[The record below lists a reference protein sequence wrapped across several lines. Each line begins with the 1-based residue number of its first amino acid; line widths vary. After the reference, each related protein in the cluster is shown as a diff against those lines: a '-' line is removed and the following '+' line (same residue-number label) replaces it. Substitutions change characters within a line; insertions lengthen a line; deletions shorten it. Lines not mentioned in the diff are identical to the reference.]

1 MDDAHV
7 VATARDLFAARGYA
21 GVDFG
26 EIAAAAGLTS
36 AELQRRY
43 PGGKEE
49 VFGAV
54 AVDVS
59 GETARAVRTA
69 ALAGKTPL
77 AALERGIDAFL
88 DACTTPAVRRVLL
101 LDTPA
106 VLGREVWQALD
117 AEYALQLLED
127 ALTRAIDAGQLPDQ
141 PARAAAH
148 VLLGALEEAAGAI
161 ASADDPDAARAE
173 MAPTVSRLLE
183 GLRAPLG

>member
-1 MDDAHV
+1 LDDALV
-7 VATARDLFAARGYA
+7 VATARELFAARGYA
-21 GVDFG
+21 GVEF
-26 EIAAAAGLTS
+26 EELARAAGITRAQLAS
-36 AELQRRY
+36 RY

-59 GETARAVRTA
+59 GETARAVRAA
-69 ALAGKTPL
+69 ALGGDTPL

-88 DACTTPAVRRVLL
+88 DACTDPAVRRVLL

-127 ALTRAIDAGQLPDQ
+127 ALQRAIDAGQLPVQ
-141 PARAAAH
+141 PVRAAAH
-148 VLLGALEEAAGAI
+148 VLLGALEQAAGAI

>member
-1 MDDAHV
+1 LSHADV
-7 VATARDLFAARGYA
+7 VATARELFAARGYA

-54 AVDVS
+54 AVSVS
-59 GETARAVRTA
+59 GDTARAVRA
-69 ALAGKTPL
+69 AARTGGTPL
-77 AALERGIDAFL
+77 GALERGVDAFL
-88 DACTTPAVRRVLL
+88 DACTEPAVRRVLL
-101 LDTPA
+101 LDMPA

-127 ALTRAIDAGQLPDQ
+127 ALTRAIDAGQLPAQ

-148 VLLGALEEAAGAI
+148 VLLGALEEAAGVI
-161 ASADDPDAARAE
+161 ASADDALAARAE